1 MTERITKA
9 QGSGGAATSELIR
22 EVFADELSNEYL
34 MEMEDAAAVP
44 GEKRLAFTTDSFVVT
59 PLFFRGGDI
68 GRLAVAGTVNDLL
81 CRGAEPKYL
90 TAGFIL
96 EEGLPV
102 EDLKKAVHSM
112 GECAKEAGVKIV
124 AGDTKVVEGN
134 GGMYI
139 NTAGIGFIK
148 EQEELSAKKILSKD
162 TVLVS
167 GNLGDHHAAILSE
180 RLSIEN
186 EIKSDVAPLCVMARR
201 LFEEGV
207 EVHCMRDITR
217 GGLATVLAELAAAA
231 DKTIYIQEEAVPASA
246 SVRSLAGILGLDIL
260 TMGNEGKAVF
270 FVPKEQEEKAL
281 SVIRSSPYGENAC
294 IAGTVMEE
302 APGRA
307 WLKTG
312 IGGTRRLSPVQ
323 GEGLPRIC

>member
-112 GECAKEAGVKIV
+112 GECAKEAGIKIV

-148 EQEELSAKKILSKD
+148 EGEELSAKKILPKD
-162 TVLVS
+162 TVLIS
-167 GNLGDHHAAILSE
+167 GNIGDHHAAILSE

-186 EIKSDVAPLCVMARR
+186 EIQSDVAPLCVMARR

-217 GGLATVLAELAAAA
+217 GGIATVLAELAAAA
-231 DKTIYIQEEAVPASA
+231 DKTIFLREETVPASA
-246 SVRSLAGILGLDIL
+246 PVRSLAGILGLDIL

-294 IAGTVMEE
+294 IAGTVTEE